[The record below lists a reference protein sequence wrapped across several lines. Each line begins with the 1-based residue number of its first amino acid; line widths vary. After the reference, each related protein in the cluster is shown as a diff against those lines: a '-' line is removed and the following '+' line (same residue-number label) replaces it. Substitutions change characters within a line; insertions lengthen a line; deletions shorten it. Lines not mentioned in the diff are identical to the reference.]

1 MGFFLIWQFIFIF
14 LNQYISYA
22 VYVQSAG
29 EDNYIF
35 EVTLNKK
42 GLSLSF
48 FQNLLHGAWSQSMV
62 LLSGLR
68 SDEIIYGHESSTAL
82 QNSHDSHMAC
92 KAIQLYRVWTPS
104 VFERWEGWVTRES
117 VVQRGKIKW
126 LQIQPSFQRK
136 ILLDKYSTPLS
147 GLHFFSFFIHLND
160 DHNYR
165 SKVHRKAKTA

>member
-48 FQNLLHGAWSQSMV
+48 FKIYYMV
-62 LLSGLR
+62 LDR
-68 SDEIIYGHESSTAL
+68 SPWYYCQG
-82 QNSHDSHMAC
+82 
-92 KAIQLYRVWTPS
+92 
-104 VFERWEGWVTRES
+104 
-117 VVQRGKIKW
+117 
-126 LQIQPSFQRK
+126 
-136 ILLDKYSTPLS
+136 
-147 GLHFFSFFIHLND
+147 
-160 DHNYR
+160 
-165 SKVHRKAKTA
+165 